1 MKLSKHLLMIPAIAL
16 IGGLPTGS
24 AHAQSEQSTTIGIRG
39 IVRTV
44 CRVEFNQASAP
55 VSGDTV
61 DLGRMT
67 QLCNNIDGYR
77 VIMQHPA
84 GLGGA
89 TVSIDGI
96 EAPLSSGTET
106 ILVDSS
112 NPAFRTNDV
121 RLHLA
126 SGAAS
131 QLSLAFRIE
140 PKGAVY

>member
-16 IGGLPTGS
+16 IGGLPTG
-24 AHAQSEQSTTIGIRG
+24 AAQAESNTTIGIRG

-77 VIMQHPA
+77 VVMQHPA

-106 ILVDSS
+106 VLVDSTH
-112 NPAFRTNDV
+112 PAFRTNDV

-126 SGAAS
+126 GADAG
-131 QLSLAFRIE
+131 QLNLAFRIE